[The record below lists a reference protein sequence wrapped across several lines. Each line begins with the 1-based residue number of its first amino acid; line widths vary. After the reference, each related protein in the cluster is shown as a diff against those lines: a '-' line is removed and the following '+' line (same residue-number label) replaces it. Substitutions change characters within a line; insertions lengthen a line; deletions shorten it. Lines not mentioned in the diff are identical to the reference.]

1 MNNNASIGLIGIVC
15 PASGDSNE
23 TIDLYINKFKNLG
36 FKVKEGK
43 YIREKNNYLSG
54 TDKERAEDINEM
66 FQDSNVK
73 AIICF
78 RGGYGSIRM
87 IKYLDLKAIK
97 NNPKPFFGYSDI
109 TLLLNYL
116 NKSTG
121 LITYHAPMIKS
132 NFENEET
139 LQSLLKVLTNQN
151 TKTTLEIDLNK
162 FSNVKSYSTKK
173 ICGKISGGNLS
184 IICSSLK
191 TPYEIDTYNKILLIE
206 EVNEE
211 PYSIDRLLSQL
222 IYSGKLK
229 KVKCILIGHITP
241 KSAVLDNIIEDFLLP
256 LNIPLITGIPI
267 GHDYP
272 NITLPIGQK
281 CSIDF
286 KDKKIFI

>member
-1 MNNNASIGLIGIVC
+1 MNKYTSIGVIGIVC
-15 PASGDSNE
+15 PASGDTNE

-36 FKVKEGK
+36 FNIKEGK
-43 YIREKNNYLSG
+43 YIRKKNNYLSG
-54 TDKERAEDINEM
+54 NDKERAEDINEM
-66 FQDSNVK
+66 FRDNNVK
-73 AIICF
+73 AIVCF

-87 IKYLDLKAIK
+87 AKYLDLKAIK

-116 NKSTG
+116 NKSAG

-139 LQSLLKVLTNQN
+139 LQSLLKFLTNQN
-151 TKTTLEIDLNK
+151 NRNTIEINLNK
-162 FSNVKSYSTKK
+162 FTNIKSYSTKK
-173 ICGKISGGNLS
+173 ISGKISGGNLS

-191 TPYEIDTYNKILLIE
+191 TPYEIDTDNKILLIE

-229 KVKCILIGHITP
+229 KVKGILIGHITP
-241 KSAVLDNIIEDFLLP
+241 KSTLLDNIIKDILLP
-256 LNIPLITGIPI
+256 LNIPLMTGIPI

-281 CSIDF
+281 CYIDF
-286 KDKKIFI
+286 KDKKILI